1 MILDGQY
8 IGEDYACC
16 LRARHEG
23 FKIYLDPMI
32 SLPHIG
38 TEEFT
43 RDFEKDVLRPL
54 LKDHAKANLKVAY
67 G

>member
-1 MILDGQY
+1 
-8 IGEDYACC
+8 
-16 LRARHEG
+16 
-23 FKIYLDPMI
+23 MI

-54 LKDHAKANLKVAY
+54 LKDRSKPQLKVSN

>member
-1 MILDGQY
+1 MT
-8 IGEDYACC
+8 
-16 LRARHEG
+16 
-23 FKIYLDPMI
+23 

-43 RDFEKDVLRPL
+43 RNFEKDVLGPL
-54 LKDHAKANLKVAY
+54 LKEHSKPQLKVSN